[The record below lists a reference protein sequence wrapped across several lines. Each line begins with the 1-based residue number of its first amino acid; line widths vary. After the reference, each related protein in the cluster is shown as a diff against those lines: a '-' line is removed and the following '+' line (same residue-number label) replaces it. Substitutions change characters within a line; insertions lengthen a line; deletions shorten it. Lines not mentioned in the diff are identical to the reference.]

1 MQNVFRE
8 FVFILCDR
16 QRLIGGVFLTVAIIF
31 TAIAAFLPS
40 TYRASARLSLI
51 VPQSMD
57 PLQVEN
63 SFDYRN
69 RVRRF
74 LQDQKETILSN
85 RVLIKVVEELF
96 PGISEMDSTRQ
107 MDQIRKRLDV
117 TPPGGETFEG
127 SNVFIIEFTD
137 NDPAKAAQ
145 VATLITNGYLE
156 AYREISRSKTD
167 YSHRF
172 FLEET
177 RKLNEDMLDKQ
188 NKLREFET
196 REAVA
201 LIDILNMETGRGTNQ
216 EVGPTAL
223 LSQSIRNYH
232 ELQNELVGLEV
243 SIATIEKE
251 INKKGIPV
259 VLPEMEVAGRSIS
272 VFKTKV
278 AQLQIQLN
286 EMRTQFK
293 EDFEPMKQVE
303 QELDLSVNSL
313 KKELERTVTAQKIAA
328 SSITAKIHQLKKT
341 IGELQ
346 ERIQLIAKE
355 KATYET
361 LKQNYNIAKEA
372 YTRAMAQLEQ
382 SRMASSLNQ
391 EKQFLTLIDTPV
403 IPSKPFKPNRVL
415 MVIGGLISGIFLG
428 IAVALTVDHFD
439 HRIKTIYDIETQLN
453 APVLGFISNV

>member
-145 VATLITNGYLE
+145 VATLVTNGYLE

-439 HRIKTIYDIETQLN
+439 HRIKMIYDIETQLN

>member
-1 MQNVFRE
+1 
-8 FVFILCDR
+8 
-16 QRLIGGVFLTVAIIF
+16 
-31 TAIAAFLPS
+31 
-40 TYRASARLSLI
+40 
-51 VPQSMD
+51 MD

-63 SFDYRN
+63 SYDYRN

-85 RVLIKVVEELF
+85 RVLLKVVQELF
-96 PGISEMDSTRQ
+96 PNSYETESTRL
-107 MDQIRKRLDV
+107 MDEIRKHLDV

-137 NDPAKAAQ
+137 SNPSKAARI
-145 VATLITNGYLE
+145 ATLITNGYLE
-156 AYREISRSKTD
+156 AYSEMSRSKTD

-177 RKLNEDMLDKQ
+177 RKLNDEMIDKQ
-188 NKLREFET
+188 NKLRKFET

-201 LIDILNMETGRGTNQ
+201 LIDILNMETGRGSNQ

-232 ELQNELVGLEV
+232 ELQTELAGLNVFIDTMER
-243 SIATIEKE
+243 E

-259 VLPEMEVAGRSIS
+259 VLPEMEVYGRTIA

-278 AQLQIQLN
+278 AQLQIQIN
-286 EMRTQFK
+286 EMKTQFK
-293 EDFEPMKQVE
+293 GDFEPLKQVE
-303 QELDLSVNSL
+303 QELDFSVDSL
-313 KKELERTVTAQKIAA
+313 KKELERTVTAQKISAR
-328 SSITAKIHQLKKT
+328 SIDARIRQLEKT
-341 IGELQ
+341 ISELK

-361 LKQNYNIAKEA
+361 LKQDYHIAKDA

-391 EKQFLTLIDTPV
+391 EKQFLTLIDIPV
-403 IPSKPFKPNRVL
+403 VPLKPYKPNRIL
-415 MVIGGLISGIFLG
+415 LFFGGLISGFFLG
-428 IAVALTVDHFD
+428 VAVALTVDHFD
-439 HRIKTIYDIETQLN
+439 HRIKTVYDIKTYLN
-453 APVLGFISNV
+453 VPFLGSVSNI

>member
-16 QRLIGGVFLTVAIIF
+16 QRLVVGVFLTVAIIF
-31 TAIAAFLPS
+31 TATAAFIPS
-40 TYRASARLSLI
+40 SYRASARLSLI

-57 PLQVEN
+57 PLQIEN
-63 SFDYRN
+63 SYDYRN

-85 RVLIKVVEELF
+85 RVLIKVVQELF
-96 PGISEMDSTRQ
+96 PGISETDSTRK
-107 MDQIRKRLDV
+107 MDEIRKHLDV

-145 VATLITNGYLE
+145 VATFVTHGYLE
-156 AYREISRSKTD
+156 AYSEISRSKTD

-188 NKLREFET
+188 NKLREFEI

-232 ELQNELVGLEV
+232 ELLNELAGLEAV
-243 SIATIEKE
+243 TETFERE
-251 INKKGIPV
+251 INKKGIPAI
-259 VLPEMEVAGRSIS
+259 LPEMEVSGRSIS
-272 VFKTKV
+272 VFTTKV
-278 AQLQIQLN
+278 AQLQVQLN

-293 EDFEPMKQVE
+293 EDYEPLKQVE
-303 QELDLSVNSL
+303 QELDFSLDSL
-313 KKELERTVTAQKIAA
+313 KKELARTISAQKISAR
-328 SSITAKIHQLKKT
+328 SIHARLRELEKT
-341 IGELQ
+341 IRELQ
-346 ERIQLIAKE
+346 ERIQIIARE

-361 LKQNYNIAKEA
+361 LKQNYNIAKDA

-428 IAVALTVDHFD
+428 VAVALTMDHFD
-439 HRIKTIYDIETQLN
+439 HRIKTLYDIETHLN
-453 APVLGFISNV
+453 VPVLGFVSNI

>member
-31 TAIAAFLPS
+31 TAIAAFLPP
-40 TYRASARLSLI
+40 TYLASAKLSLI

-63 SFDYRN
+63 SYDYRN

-85 RVLIKVVEELF
+85 RVLIKVVQELF
-96 PGISEMDSTRQ
+96 PGISEAESTRK
-107 MDQIRKRLDV
+107 MDEIRKHLDV

-145 VATLITNGYLE
+145 VATLVTNGYLE
-156 AYREISRSKTD
+156 AYSEISRSKTD

-232 ELQNELVGLEV
+232 EFQNELVGLEV

-346 ERIQLIAKE
+346 ERIQVIAKE

-415 MVIGGLISGIFLG
+415 MAIGGLISGIFLG

-439 HRIKTIYDIETQLN
+439 HRIKTIYDIETHLN